1 MILFVSF
8 EDLTLKRLLFFFAM
22 LKRYYTQSLIGAVRG
37 RVAPNDDKEILD
49 MRNKCLAEVLSGQ

>member
-1 MILFVSF
+1 
-8 EDLTLKRLLFFFAM
+8 M